1 VVPILSEDRKVP
13 ALPVPKPRARTN
25 RKLLIF
31 LFIFFMT
38 ILVILFFQSSLS
50 RVSAIEVE
58 GNELMAS
65 ESIGQASQIAV
76 GDRFFAVSSQTIQ
89 QRIAALPMI
98 KTATVRKHF
107 PGIIRIT
114 VQEFPKVAFQIRAD
128 GIKQAVLADG
138 AVVELPS
145 GSIPLDMPILTG
157 WTDGDP
163 NKAALCKVLGEIP
176 ESALSDI
183 SEIKPDPSE
192 PYPDKIKLYT
202 RSQFEVYTTIAY
214 LPEKIDNLPAYIAS
228 LQEDHITSGVIKMLE
243 VEYHAPFEPNEETK
257 SETSNP
263 TSQKAGSSSPTPTAD
278 STKDGIKTGAKA
290 TPKPTPKSSPKET
303 VRPS

>member
-1 VVPILSEDRKVP
+1 MSEDRKVP
-13 ALPVPKPRARTN
+13 ALPAVPKPRARTN

-31 LFIFFMT
+31 LFLFFIT

-50 RVSAIEVE
+50 RISTIDIQ

-65 ESIGQASQIAV
+65 DAIGQASQVAV
-76 GDRFFAVSSQTIQ
+76 GDRFFAVSSTTIQ
-89 QRIAALPMI
+89 QRIATLPMI
-98 KTATVRKHF
+98 KTAEVKKHF
-107 PGIIRIT
+107 PGVIRIT
-114 VQEFPKVAFQIRAD
+114 VQEFPKVAFQIGTEGR
-128 GIKQAVLADG
+128 KQAVLADG
-138 AVVELPS
+138 AVVELAA
-145 GSIPLDMPILTG
+145 GSSVPLDMPILTG

-192 PYPDKIKLYT
+192 SYPDKIKLYT

-243 VEYHAPFEPNEETK
+243 VEYHAPFEPNEDSK
-257 SETSNP
+257 SEKEAGANS
-263 TSQKAGSSSPTPTAD
+263 KAAANSPSPTVDTG
-278 STKDGIKTGAKA
+278 KDAGKTGAKA
-290 TPKPTPKSSPKET
+290 TPKPTPKPTPKET

>member
-1 VVPILSEDRKVP
+1 MSEDRKVP
-13 ALPVPKPRARTN
+13 ALPVPKPRAGTN

-31 LFIFFMT
+31 LFVFFIT
-38 ILVILFFQSSLS
+38 VLIILFFQSSLS
-50 RVSAIEVE
+50 RISAIEVE
-58 GNELMAS
+58 GNELMSS
-65 ESIGQASQIAV
+65 ETIGQASQIAI
-76 GDRFFAVSSQTIQ
+76 GDRFFAVSSQSIQ
-89 QRIAALPMI
+89 QRIAKLPMI
-98 KTATVRKHF
+98 KTADVKKRF

-114 VQEFPKVAFQIRAD
+114 VQEYPKVAFQI
-128 GIKQAVLADG
+128 GEGGKKQAVLADG
-138 AVVELPS
+138 AVVQLPS
-145 GSIPLDMPILTG
+145 GSSIPLDMPILTG

-202 RSQFEVYTTIAY
+202 RSHFEVYTTIAY

-243 VEYHAPFEPNEETK
+243 VEYHAPFEPSEVPANETNIPNGQK
-257 SETSNP
+257 SV
-263 TSQKAGSSSPTPTAD
+263 GGSPTTSPD
-278 STKDGIKTGAKA
+278 SNKDGGKTGAKSTPKA
-290 TPKPTPKSSPKET
+290 TPQTPPKET
-303 VRPS
+303 ARPS

>member
-1 VVPILSEDRKVP
+1 MSEDRKVP
-13 ALPVPKPRARTN
+13 ALPVTKPRARTN
-25 RKLLIF
+25 RKLLVF

-38 ILVILFFQSSLS
+38 ILIILFFQSSLS
-50 RVSAIEVE
+50 RISAIEVE

-65 ESIGQASQIAV
+65 DAIGQASQIAV
-76 GDRFFAVSSQTIQ
+76 GDRFFAVSSQTIE
-89 QRIAALPMI
+89 QRIAKLPMI
-98 KTATVRKHF
+98 KTAAVKKRF
-107 PGIIRIT
+107 PGIIHIT
-114 VQEFPKVAFQIRAD
+114 VQEFPKVAFQIGGD
-128 GIKQAVLADG
+128 GKKQAVLADG
-138 AVVELPS
+138 AVVQLSS

-228 LQEDHITSGVIKMLE
+228 LQEDHITNGVIKMLE
-243 VEYHAPFEPNEETK
+243 VEYHAPFEPNEESKT
-257 SETSNP
+257 ETNNQ
-263 TSQKAGSSSPTPTAD
+263 TGQKAAGSSSSPTPD
-278 STKDGIKTGAKA
+278 SNKDGAKTS
-290 TPKPTPKSSPKET
+290 PKPTPKAPPKSLPKET

>member
-1 VVPILSEDRKVP
+1 MSEDRKVP

-31 LFIFFMT
+31 LFVFFIT
-38 ILVILFFQSSLS
+38 VLIILFFQSSLS
-50 RVSAIEVE
+50 RISAIEVE

-65 ESIGQASQIAV
+65 EAIGQASQIAV
-76 GDRFFAVSSQTIQ
+76 GDRFFAVSSQAIQ
-89 QRIAALPMI
+89 QRIAKMPMI
-98 KTATVRKHF
+98 KTAVVKKHF

-114 VQEFPKVAFQIRAD
+114 VEEFPKVAFQIGAD
-128 GIKQAVLADG
+128 GKKQAVLADG
-138 AVVELPS
+138 AVVQLTAS
-145 GSIPLDMPILTG
+145 NIPLDMPILTG

-228 LQEDHITSGVIKMLE
+228 LQDDHITSGVIKMLE
-243 VEYHAPFEPNEETK
+243 VEYHAPFEPNEESK
-257 SETSNP
+257 NDANNP
-263 TSQKAGSSSPTPTAD
+263 SGQKAGSSSPSPTPD
-278 STKDGIKTGAKA
+278 SNKDGGKSSPKSTPKA
-290 TPKPTPKSSPKET
+290 TPKSPPKET
-303 VRPS
+303 ARPS

>member
-1 VVPILSEDRKVP
+1 MSDDRNVP
-13 ALPVPKPRARTN
+13 ALPPVPKPRARTN

-31 LFIFFMT
+31 LFIFFII
-38 ILVILFFQSSLS
+38 ILFILFFQSSLS
-50 RVSAIEVE
+50 RISAIEVE

-65 ESIGQASQIAV
+65 EAIGQASQIAV
-76 GDRFFAVSSQTIQ
+76 GDRFFAFSSRSIE
-89 QRIAALPMI
+89 QRITSLPMI
-98 KTATVRKHF
+98 KSAVVKKHF
-107 PGIIRIT
+107 PGVVHIT
-114 VQEFPKVAFQIRAD
+114 VQEYPKVAFQIAAD
-128 GIKQAVLADG
+128 GKKQAVLADG
-138 AVVELPS
+138 AVIELPAGS
-145 GSIPLDMPILTG
+145 SIPLDMPILTG

-243 VEYHAPFEPNEETK
+243 VEYHAPFDPNEDAN
-257 SETSNP
+257 SETNNASG
-263 TSQKAGSSSPTPTAD
+263 QKTGNSSASPTPDPNKA
-278 STKDGIKTGAKA
+278 GA
-290 TPKPTPKSSPKET
+290 KPTPKATTKPSP
-303 VRPS
+303 